1 MINQLDIIKI
11 FGNFLPYLKELKKG
25 IIVIKYGGA
34 AMKDV
39 NLTHKVI
46 EDIILLYNL
55 GLKLIIVHGGGPMIN
70 LWLNKVS
77 IQTVFQNGL
86 RITDEKTMEIVEM
99 VLSGKVNKE
108 LVNLININNVQ
119 AIGLSGKDGGFIT
132 ASSIDNTS
140 NNLIGKI
147 VSINPSLI
155 NLLIDNNYLPVIA
168 PIASDL
174 KGQSYN
180 INADIVAG
188 EIASAINAHKL
199 IILTDTPGILLDA
212 SDPTTILSSLDINK
226 VNTLINQ
233 NVITGGML
241 PKVNCCLKAI
251 SQGVDSTHIIDGR
264 VPHGLLLNLLTE
276 YPIGSTIKSSSC
288 LDNNSML
295 F

>member
-11 FGNFLPYLKELKKG
+11 FGNFLPFLKELKKG

>member
-1 MINQLDIIKI
+1 MINQLNIIKI
-11 FGNFLPYLKELKKG
+11 FGNFLPFLDELKKG

-34 AMKDV
+34 AMKDF
-39 NLTHKVI
+39 NLTYKVI
-46 EDIILLYNL
+46 QDIILLYNL
-55 GLKLIIVHGGGPMIN
+55 GLKLIIVHGGGPMID
-70 LWLNKVS
+70 LWLNKVN
-77 IQTVFQNGL
+77 IQATFKDGL
-86 RITDEKTMEIVEM
+86 RVTDEKTMEVVEM

-108 LVNLININNVQ
+108 LVNLINKNKVQ

-132 ASSIDNTS
+132 ASSIDNCPS
-140 NNLIGKI
+140 SFVGQI
-147 VSINPSLI
+147 VSINPNLI

-174 KGQSYN
+174 NGQSYN

-199 IILTDTPGILLDA
+199 IILTDTPGILLET
-212 SDPTTILSSLDINK
+212 SDPTTILSSLNINK
-226 VNTLINQ
+226 IKTLIDQ
-233 NVITGGML
+233 NIITGGML

-264 VPHGLLLNLLTE
+264 VSHGLLLNLLTD

-288 LDNNSML
+288 LDDNSVL

>member
-11 FGNFLPYLKELKKG
+11 FGNFLPFLKELKKG

-46 EDIILLYNL
+46 EDIVLLYNL

-70 LWLNKVS
+70 IWLNKVS

-86 RITDEKTMEIVEM
+86 RVTDEKTMEIVEM

-108 LVNLININNVQ
+108 LVNLININKVQ

-199 IILTDTPGILLDA
+199 IILTDTPGILLEA

-226 VNTLINQ
+226 VNTLIHQ
-233 NVITGGML
+233 NIITGGML

>member
-77 IQTVFQNGL
+77 IPTVFQNGL

-226 VNTLINQ
+226 VNTLIHQ

-288 LDNNSML
+288 IDNNSML

>member
-1 MINQLDIIKI
+1 MINQLDLIKI
-11 FGNFLPYLKELKKG
+11 FGNFLPFLKELKKG

-39 NLTHKVI
+39 NLTNKVI
-46 EDIILLYNL
+46 EDIVLLYNL

-86 RITDEKTMEIVEM
+86 RVTDEETMEIVEM

-108 LVNLININNVQ
+108 LVNLMNINKVQ

-155 NLLIDNNYLPVIA
+155 NLLIDHNYLPVIA

-188 EIASAINAHKL
+188 EIASSINAYKL
-199 IILTDTPGILLDA
+199 IILTDTPGILLEA
-212 SDPTTILSSLDINK
+212 SDPTSILSSLDVNK

-233 NVITGGML
+233 NIITGGML

-276 YPIGSTIKSSSC
+276 YPIGSTIKSPSC
-288 LDNNSML
+288 LDSNSML
-295 F
+295 L

>member
-1 MINQLDIIKI
+1 MINQLDLIKI
-11 FGNFLPYLKELKKG
+11 FGNFLPFLKELKKG

-39 NLTHKVI
+39 NLTNKVI
-46 EDIILLYNL
+46 EDIVLLYNL

-86 RITDEKTMEIVEM
+86 RVTDEETMEIVEM

-108 LVNLININNVQ
+108 LVNLMNINKVQ

-155 NLLIDNNYLPVIA
+155 NLLIDHNYLPVIA

-188 EIASAINAHKL
+188 EIASSINAHKL
-199 IILTDTPGILLDA
+199 IILTDTPGILLEA
-212 SDPTTILSSLDINK
+212 SDPTSILSSLDVNK

-233 NVITGGML
+233 NIITGGML

-276 YPIGSTIKSSSC
+276 YPIGSTIKSPSC
-288 LDNNSML
+288 LDSNSML
-295 F
+295 L